1 MTGIVQYIT
10 QNYVLILF
18 FAVLILLAVI
28 GYFAEK
34 ANNSQR
40 EKNKEEINDEKSE
53 KNNHQAAE
61 GMRIDSHT
69 GKLVSDEEIK
79 KIETTDSTLE
89 QTESI
94 NNNGVNFNENTSDL
108 KTNEEQTVYSE
119 NSNNSE
125 INSDPHLV
133 ESFNIIE
140 SNNEKEENIEQINS
154 SIDEQ
159 QIFDNNINQR
169 QEEPKDILNN
179 NEFDQFSIEFDS
191 LMPKKEVIDTDLL
204 SDIDSLELDKTQK
217 IDLSEVPDLDNIDL
231 PKIKQMTDEEDI
243 WKF

>member
-89 QTESI
+89 QT
-94 NNNGVNFNENTSDL
+94 
-108 KTNEEQTVYSE
+108 VYSE

-125 INSDPHLV
+125 VNSDPHLV

-140 SNNEKEENIEQINS
+140 SNNEKEENVEQINS